1 MFCVIDQLP
10 IPEDR
15 AKRKGLASATCSDEC
30 YQALRKIRR
39 ERGRAYKF
47 QADDR
52 ALLLRL
58 RRAKFTLTDFAEFA
72 SWWAGQRKA
81 RKQTNGTQVEAANT
95 VRHESIEA

>member
-1 MFCVIDQLP
+1 MFCCIDSKP
-10 IPEDR
+10 IPSDR
-15 AKRKGLASATCSDEC
+15 VKRKGLSAACCSDEC
-30 YQALRKIRR
+30 YQTLRKIRR

-58 RRAKFTLTDFAEFA
+58 RRAKFTLADFALFA
-72 SWWAGQRKA
+72 PWWAEQRKA
-81 RKQTNGTQVEAANT
+81 RKQANGAQVEAANT